1 MTSIIDIFRRK
12 SAQGGWDEGHC
23 FQHFGHS
30 LCPYANRGQLS
41 TLNDGMISCAMGR
54 GIREISGVNIKFLTV
69 FPLGL
74 SIFLPAFLAL
84 CPVIDP

>member
-1 MTSIIDIFRRK
+1 
-12 SAQGGWDEGHC
+12 
-23 FQHFGHS
+23 
-30 LCPYANRGQLS
+30 
-41 TLNDGMISCAMGR
+41 MGR